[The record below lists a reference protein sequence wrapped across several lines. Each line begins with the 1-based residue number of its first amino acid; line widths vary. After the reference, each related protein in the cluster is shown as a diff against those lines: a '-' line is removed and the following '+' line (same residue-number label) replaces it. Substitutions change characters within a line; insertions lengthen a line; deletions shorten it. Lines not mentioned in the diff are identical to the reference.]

1 MAGRMH
7 WYAVHVMTQKEKSV
21 KDYLD
26 KRINTGNLTKKI
38 AEVFIPHDI
47 ETQNKN
53 GKKQIVQK
61 KVYPGYVFV
70 KMVLD
75 EETWPIVRQT
85 PGVTNFVSSGARK
98 PNIIPESD
106 IADMRALAN
115 PENLNKLKNKWAK
128 DMMVRI
134 NSGPFSDLQ
143 GKIQDVNEDKEK
155 LYVVITL
162 FGRDQPVEVPF
173 SYVEKLT

>member
-1 MAGRMH
+1 MAGKSQ

-26 KRINTGNLTKKI
+26 KRILNANLSNKI
-38 AEVFIPHDI
+38 QEVFIPHDI

-61 KVYPGYVFV
+61 KVYPGYVFI
-70 KMVLD
+70 KMVMD
-75 EETWPIVRQT
+75 EESWAVVRNT
-85 PGVTNFVSSGARK
+85 PGVTNFVSSARK
-98 PNIIPESD
+98 PNVISD
-106 IADMRALAN
+106 HDINEMKALAN

-134 NSGPFSDLQ
+134 NSGPFSDFQ
-143 GKIQDVNEDKEK
+143 GKIQDVNDDKEK
-155 LYVVITL
+155 LNVVITL

-173 SYVEKLT
+173 SYVEKL

>member
-1 MAGRMH
+1 
-7 WYAVHVMTQKEKSV
+7 
-21 KDYLD
+21 
-26 KRINTGNLTKKI
+26 
-38 AEVFIPHDI
+38 VFIPHDL

-53 GKKQIVQK
+53 GKKQIVEK

-70 KMVLD
+70 RMVLD

-98 PNIIPESD
+98 PNIIPESE

-115 PENLNKLKNKWAK
+115 PENLNKLKNKWSK

-134 NSGPFSDLQ
+134 NSGPFSDFQ
-143 GKIQDVNEDKEK
+143 GKILDINEDKEK
-155 LYVVITL
+155 LNISITL